1 MKRKFASLVMAS
13 ALIYGAVGCAGPSNH
28 TESGAGTGAILGGLA
43 GGIIGHN
50 ENRRGAEGAALGA
63 LAGALLGGLYG
74 NQKDKAEKSN
84 RRSSRYIL
92 P

>member
-1 MKRKFASLVMAS
+1 MKSKFASLIMAS

-50 ENRRGAEGAALGA
+50 ENRRGAEGAAIGVV
-63 LAGALLGGLYG
+63 AGALLGGLFG
-74 NQKDKAEKSN
+74 NQKDKAEKNN
-84 RRSSRYIL
+84 RKNTRYIL